1 MKQNLEK
8 INVFL
13 SKEIAF
19 NGKIISEGIFHLDG
33 KMEGE
38 IFHSGT
44 LIIGETA
51 VIKGRLEVDVLILN
65 GRLEGEVNA
74 KVRLEIHSTGKLYGT
89 ISTPALLVQEGGFFD
104 GNCKMATNSDDE
116 SDLESAGTLSEKSTE
131 MLGDQ

>member
-19 NGKIISEGIFHLDG
+19 NGKIISEGIFRLDG

-51 VIKGRLEVDVLILN
+51 VTKGRLEVDVLILN
-65 GRLEGEVNA
+65 GKLEGEVNA

-89 ISTPALLVQEGGFFD
+89 ISTPALAIQEGGFFD
-104 GNCKMATNSDDE
+104 GNCRMVTKSDHE
-116 SDLESAGTLSEKSTE
+116 GNLESTEIPPEKSTE